1 MIFVKRA
8 AAMILVLCMALSLA
22 ACGNGASSGTNSGDA
37 SVGAASSD
45 VIASTSADASADSS
59 EDAGA
64 STDEPVDDGRVTYTI
79 TVVDEEGN
87 PISGAMVQLCKET
100 CLPCGATDADGVVSV
115 TTIEDDYKVSFMT
128 PVAGFVTDGLE
139 FYFDAGS
146 TEMTIILT
154 AAE

>member
-22 ACGNGASSGTNSGDA
+22 ACGNSASSGTNSGDA

-64 STDEPVDDGRVTYTI
+64 SSDEPVDDGRVTYTI

-100 CLPCGATDADGVVSV
+100 CLPCGATNADGVVSV
-115 TTIEDDYKVSFMT
+115 TTVEDDYKVSFMT
-128 PVAGFVTDGLE
+128 PVEGYVTDGLE

-146 TEMTIILT
+146 TEMTIVLT